1 MVPMSGL
8 VPQAGCAARTSF
20 SLRCITNRVSATHR
34 DDLASLLAALVG
46 IPTEN
51 PPGEE
56 RAYAEFVVEWF
67 EQRDIDAELVGD
79 PFEDRPQAVARV
91 GDGEPTLVLNGHLD
105 VVPAGD
111 AWTYDP
117 YGGDIEDGRLY
128 GRGSADMKAGIAVAM
143 LAAADLQAEIESGTL
158 DGSLVVHGAIG
169 EETGDPGTKR
179 LLERGWDGDYGIV
192 LEPTD
197 FHVATSAKGLA
208 WYDLR
213 ATGESA
219 HASQPDRATNAI
231 DIARHLADAVDEYD
245 ADLRTHEDDL
255 VGPAYATVTQFVAGA
270 GTNRAVIPDEA
281 RVTVDRRILPNE
293 SVDDVDREIAALV
306 EEVAAEYGVR
316 VDWERDEMGTY
327 EAASIPVDS
336 PLAETVR
343 EHAAAVADAPTD
355 PWGIRAST
363 DVRNFVNDADIDA
376 VTWGPG
382 KLEQAHTVDE
392 YIELADAEKGLE
404 VVKRVARDLLSGGG

>member
-1 MVPMSGL
+1 M
-8 VPQAGCAARTSF
+8 
-20 SLRCITNRVSATHR
+20 SATHR
-34 DDLASLLAALVG
+34 DDLASLLAALVD
-46 IPTEN
+46 ISTEN

-56 RAYAEFVVEWF
+56 RACAEFVVEWF

-79 PFEDRPQAVARV
+79 PFEDRPQAAARI

-105 VVPAGD
+105 VVPASDPD
-111 AWTYDP
+111 AWTHDP

-143 LAAADLQAEIESGTL
+143 LVAADLQGEIESGTL

-179 LLERGWDGDYGIV
+179 LLECGWGGDYGIV

-197 FHVATSAKGLA
+197 FRVATSAKGLA

-213 ATGESA
+213 ATGEST

-231 DIARHLADAVDEYD
+231 DAARHLGDAVDEYD
-245 ADLRTHEDDL
+245 ADLRTREDDL
-255 VGPAYATVTQFVAGA
+255 VGPAYATVTQFAAGA

-281 RVTVDRRILPNE
+281 RITVDRRILPNE

-306 EEVAAEYGVR
+306 ERVAAECDVR
-316 VDWERDEMGTY
+316 VDWERDETGTY
-327 EAASIPVDS
+327 EAASVPVDS

-343 EHAAAVADAPTD
+343 EHAVAVADAPTD

-363 DVRNFVNDADIDA
+363 DVRNFVNDAGIDA

-392 YIELADAEKGLE
+392 YIELEDAQRGVE
-404 VVKRVARDLLSGGG
+404 VMKQVARDLLSGDG